1 MPRVRLL
8 GSLMLAFALSG
19 LSPAVQAGDV
29 VLIAHPSVPRLDR
42 VTVERIYTGKVV
54 EVAGVRVTPIDLPVG
69 DAVRNRFLVRWV
81 STDEERYTAY
91 WTVRRYVG
99 KGVPP
104 REVVNAAEV
113 SRLVAALP
121 GGVGYIDEADL
132 RPGVNV
138 VAR

>member
-1 MPRVRLL
+1 MPGARLL
-8 GSLMLAFALSG
+8 GSLLVALAWGG
-19 LSPAVQAGDV
+19 LAPAVHAGDV

-42 VTVERIYTGKVV
+42 ATVERIYTGKVV
-54 EVAGVRVTPIDLPVG
+54 EVAGIRVTPIDLPVG
-69 DAVRNRFLVRWV
+69 DVVRNRFLARWV
-81 STDEERYTAY
+81 GRDEERYTAY

-104 REVVNAAEV
+104 REAVNAAEV
-113 SRLVAALP
+113 NRLVAALP
-121 GGVGYIDEADL
+121 GGIGYIDEADL